1 VPLEPSVLLK
11 ALRSADHPLGLQ
23 DLLRR
28 AGLPSARRASAER
41 ALAEL
46 VRNGTVR
53 REGKRFSLPKQAQAE
68 GRRPA
73 PEARG
78 GSRGPIDGGGGS
90 GGNVREGRLS
100 VNERGFG
107 FVDVGEEEDF
117 FLPPPEAAKALD
129 GDRIRVRVH
138 KRGGRTEAEFL
149 GVVERQRSEVVGTYQ
164 VHGRDASVTPHDNT
178 LPGVVRVPLT
188 QLAQDGDVVRVR
200 LEPPSPSGGGLSGE
214 VMGSLGRPGEPSQDV
229 LALVVARG
237 FSDTFPAA
245 VMDAAARVGPVV
257 SEEEARAEN
266 RRDLRGLQLV
276 TIDGADARD
285 FDDAVWADELPGGI
299 TRLVV
304 AIADVSHYVAKG
316 SALDTEAFHRGTSV
330 YLPDRVLPMLPE
342 RLSNGIC
349 SLRPHEDRLCLVA
362 DMEFAAGAVRRK
374 ATIYPAVMRS
384 AARCTYEE
392 VQAALDGAAVPGK
405 EALTPLFRRL
415 ATLALALRK
424 MREARGALDFDLPE
438 TKVVVDASGRP
449 VRMERRERKD
459 SHRLVEECMLAANEA
474 VAAFFQSEG
483 LPSVYRFHGEPDE
496 AKLEAFAELGRAHGL
511 TVPGGT
517 TPTSLE
523 LNRFIQELEGK
534 PEQRALNQVLLR
546 SMMQAVYSPDS
557 VGHYGLAADEY
568 LHFTSPIRRYPDLL
582 VHRLLR
588 AHWQRRG
595 QGRGSE
601 ELEKEV
607 DSLRTMA
614 TRASERE
621 RAAMQVE
628 RDVTSFYAALLMQPR
643 VGETFRA
650 TVSGVT
656 DFGVFVELD
665 EEHVEGL
672 VSSDAL
678 GTRSRFDERLHALV
692 LGDGRRVRVGQA
704 ATVLLRSVNLARR
717 QLDFALVDWGT
728 GPAEMHP
735 GADSAHPGF
744 DEQRARS
751 ARRAGAS
758 ATRSQQQKKKHLP
771 SHQPPRGAASA
782 SKKKRRGGGASRG
795 GGGGGGARGGGG
807 GGARGGGSGGAG
819 GRGRRRR
826 R

>member
-1 VPLEPSVLLK
+1 VPLEPSAMLK
-11 ALRSADHPLGLQ
+11 ALRNAGHPLALQ
-23 DLLRR
+23 ELLQR
-28 AGLPSARRASAER
+28 AGLSMKKRGA
-41 ALAEL
+41 AEL
-46 VRNGTVR
+46 ALGELVAAGLLR
-53 REGKRFSLPKQAQAE
+53 REGKRFALAKATQPQPKAK
-68 GRRPA
+68 P

-78 GSRGPIDGGGGS
+78 GPGGGQ
-90 GGNVREGRLS
+90 VREGRLQ

-107 FVDVGEEEDF
+107 FVDVGDEDDL
-117 FLPPPEAAKALD
+117 FLPPHEASRALD
-129 GDRIRVRVH
+129 GDRVRVRVH
-138 KRGGRTEAEFL
+138 ARGGRTEAEL
-149 GVVERQRSEVVGTYQ
+149 LDVVERQRSELVGTYRLQ
-164 VHGRDASVTPHDNT
+164 GNEAMVRPHDVT
-178 LPGVVRVPLT
+178 IPGLVQVPPT

-200 LEPPSPSGGGLSGE
+200 LAPPQGRSAILSGE
-214 VMGSLGRPGEPSQDV
+214 VMGSLGRPGDPSQDV

-237 FSDTFPAA
+237 FSDTFPAV
-245 VMDAAARVGPVV
+245 VMDEAARFGPTV
-257 SEEEARAEN
+257 SEDEANAEN
-266 RRDLRGLQLV
+266 RKDLRGLQLV

-285 FDDAVWADELPGGI
+285 FDDAVWAEELPGGV

-304 AIADVSHYVAKG
+304 AIADVSHYVRPG
-316 SALDTEAFHRGTSV
+316 SALDTEAFRRGTSV

-349 SLRPHEDRLCLVA
+349 SLRPDEDRLCLVA
-362 DMEFAAGAVRRK
+362 DMEFGEGAARRR
-374 ATIYPAVMRS
+374 ATLYPAVMRS

-392 VQAALDGAAVPGK
+392 VQAVLDGVSVPGRD
-405 EALTPLFRRL
+405 ALAPLFRRL
-415 ATLALALRK
+415 AQLATGLRK

-449 VRMERRERKD
+449 VRMDRRERKD

-483 LPSVYRFHGEPDE
+483 LPSVYRFHAEPDA

-511 TVPGGT
+511 RVPGGRK
-517 TPTSLE
+517 PTSLE

-588 AHWQRRG
+588 AHWRRKG
-595 QGRGSE
+595 QGRVAP
-601 ELEKEV
+601 ELEREV
-607 DSLRTMA
+607 DALRSMA
-614 TRASERE
+614 SRASERE

-628 RDVTSFYAALLMQPR
+628 RDVTSFYAALLMEPR
-643 VGETFRA
+643 VGETFSA

-656 DFGVFVELD
+656 DFGMFVELD
-665 EEHVEGL
+665 TEHVEGL
-672 VSSDAL
+672 VSSDGL
-678 GTRSRFDERLHALV
+678 GVRSRFDERLHALV

-704 ATVLLRSVNLARR
+704 ASVQLRSVNLQRR
-717 QLDFALVDWGT
+717 QLDFTLVDWGA
-728 GPAEMHP
+728 GPAEMEP

-744 DEQRARS
+744 DRQRTRSAARS
-751 ARRAGAS
+751 NAAGRSNAGAGHS
-758 ATRSQQQKKKHLP
+758 KRKQAQRGRPAPSRGAQNTQKKKRTP
-771 SHQPPRGAASA
+771 
-782 SKKKRRGGGASRG
+782 GGAKG
-795 GGGGGGARGGGG
+795 G
-807 GGARGGGSGGAG
+807 G

-826 R
+826 

>member
-11 ALRSADHPLGLQ
+11 ALRSAGHALSLQ
-23 DLLRR
+23 DLLGR
-28 AGLPSARRASAER
+28 AGLPAAKRGAAER

-46 VRNGTVR
+46 VRAGTLR
-53 REGKRFSLPKQAQAE
+53 REGKRFALAKPAQA
-68 GRRPA
+68 PA
-73 PEARG
+73 KHPAANGRG
-78 GSRGPIDGGGGS
+78 GRGGGQPRESRGGGG
-90 GGNVREGRLS
+90 GGGQVREGRLQ

-107 FVDVGEEEDF
+107 FVDVGDEEDL
-117 FLPPPEAAKALD
+117 FLPPPEAARALD
-129 GDRIRVRVH
+129 GDRVRVRVH
-138 KRGGRTEAEFL
+138 KRGGRTEAEL
-149 GVVERQRSEVVGTYQ
+149 LEVVERQRSELVGTYQ
-164 VHGRDASVTPHDNT
+164 LQGSEAVVRPHDNT
-178 LPGVVRVPLT
+178 LPGVVRVPPT

-200 LEPPSPSGGGLSGE
+200 LAPSSGTEADLSGE
-214 VMGSLGRPGEPSQDV
+214 VMGSLGRPGDPSQDV

-245 VMDAAARVGPVV
+245 VMDAAARVGAQV
-257 SEEEARAEN
+257 SEEEARAES

-285 FDDAVWADELPGGI
+285 FDDAVWAEDLPGGGV
-299 TRLVV
+299 RLVV
-304 AIADVSHYVAKG
+304 AIADVSHYVASG

-349 SLRPHEDRLCLVA
+349 SLRPAEDRLCMVA
-362 DMEFAAGAVRRK
+362 DMEFGEGAVRRR
-374 ATIYPAVMRS
+374 AALYPAVMRS

-392 VQAALDGAAVPGK
+392 VQAVLDGAPMPGRDHL
-405 EALTPLFRRL
+405 APLFRTL
-415 ATLALALRK
+415 ATLAAGLRQ

-449 VRMERRERKD
+449 VRMDRRERKD

-474 VAAFFQSEG
+474 VAAFFQGEG

-511 TVPGGT
+511 RVPGGRR
-517 TPTSLE
+517 PTSLE

-595 QGRGSE
+595 HGRAAP
-601 ELEKEV
+601 ELTREV
-607 DSLRTMA
+607 DSLRAMA
-614 TRASERE
+614 ARASERE

-665 EEHVEGL
+665 TEHVEGL
-672 VSSDAL
+672 VPSDAL
-678 GTRSRFDERLHALV
+678 GMRSRFDERLHALV

-704 ATVLLRSVNLARR
+704 ATVQLRSVNMARR
-717 QLDFALVDWGT
+717 QLDFALVDWGS
-728 GPAEMHP
+728 GPAEMEV

-744 DEQRARS
+744 DQQRARS
-751 ARRAGAS
+751 ARRSSTAAG
-758 ATRSQQQKKKHLP
+758 RSQKKPGHPQQPAPGRAAHGGAKKKHP
-771 SHQPPRGAASA
+771 TGRG
-782 SKKKRRGGGASRG
+782 
-795 GGGGGGARGGGG
+795 
-807 GGARGGGSGGAG
+807 G
-819 GRGRRRR
+819 GRGRRGRR
-826 R
+826 

>member
-1 VPLEPSVLLK
+1 VPLEPSALLK
-11 ALRSADHPLGLQ
+11 ALKGAGHPLGLQ

-28 AGLPSARRASAER
+28 AGLPAARRNSAER

-46 VRNGTVR
+46 VRTGSVR
-53 REGKRFSLPKQAQAE
+53 REGKRFALAKPPQTQPQPQA
-68 GRRPA
+68 RRAA
-73 PEARG
+73 PE
-78 GSRGPIDGGGGS
+78 SRGGGGRS
-90 GGNVREGRLS
+90 GGRAASSSGGGGPVREGRLQ

-107 FVDVGEEEDF
+107 FVDVGEEEDL

-129 GDRIRVRVH
+129 GDRVRIRVHR
-138 KRGGRTEAEFL
+138 RGGRTEAEL
-149 GVVERQRSEVVGTYQ
+149 LSVVERQRSEVVGTYQ
-164 VHGRDASVTPHDNT
+164 LHGHEALVRPHDNT
-178 LPGVVRVPLT
+178 LPGVVRVPPT

-200 LEPPSPSGGGLSGE
+200 LAPAAGSEGGLSGE
-214 VMGSLGRPGEPSQDV
+214 VMGSLGRPGDPSQDV

-237 FSDTFPAA
+237 FSDSFPAA
-245 VMDAAARVGPVV
+245 VMDAAARVGPQV
-257 SEEEARAEN
+257 SEEEARAES
-266 RRDLRGLQLV
+266 RKDLRGLQLV

-285 FDDAVWADELPGGI
+285 FDDAVWAEELPGGA

-304 AIADVSHYVAKG
+304 SIADVSHYVAKG
-316 SALDTEAFHRGTSV
+316 SALDAEAFHRGTSV

-349 SLRPHEDRLCLVA
+349 SLRPGEDRLCMVA

-374 ATIYPAVMRS
+374 ATLYPAVMRS

-392 VQAALDGAAVPGK
+392 VQAVLDGASVPGK
-405 EALTPLFRRL
+405 DSLAPLFRRL
-415 ATLALALRK
+415 AGLARGLRA

-438 TKVVVDASGRP
+438 TKVVVDATGRP
-449 VRMERRERKD
+449 LRMERRERKD

-483 LPSVYRFHGEPDE
+483 LPSVYRFHGEPDA

-511 TVPGGT
+511 RVPGGT

-595 QGRGSE
+595 QERGAE
-601 ELEKEV
+601 ELVREV

-643 VGETFRA
+643 VGESFRA

-665 EEHVEGL
+665 AEHVEGL
-672 VSSDAL
+672 VPSEAL

-728 GPAEMHP
+728 GPAEMEP

-744 DEQRARS
+744 DEQHARS
-751 ARRAGAS
+751 ARRSGAG
-758 ATRSQQQKKKHLP
+758 
-771 SHQPPRGAASA
+771 A
-782 SKKKRRGGGASRG
+782 SKKKQGHRASQLAPGRGTIGSAKKKRPAG
-795 GGGGGGARGGGG
+795 GGGGGR
-807 GGARGGGSGGAG
+807 SG

>member
-11 ALRSADHPLGLQ
+11 VLREAGQSLGIQ
-23 DLLRR
+23 DLMRR
-28 AGLPSARRASAER
+28 AGVSSKKRGAVER

-46 VRNGTVR
+46 VRHGSVR
-53 REGKRFSLPKQAQAE
+53 REGKRFALAKQVQPHSKVKGTE
-68 GRRPA
+68 VRP
-73 PEARG
+73 PRG
-78 GSRGPIDGGGGS
+78 GGQ
-90 GGNVREGRLS
+90 VREGRLQ

-107 FVDVGEEEDF
+107 FVDVGDEDDL
-117 FLPPPEAAKALD
+117 FLPPHEAARALD
-129 GDRIRVRVH
+129 GDRVRVRVH
-138 KRGGRTEAEFL
+138 ARGGRTEAEL
-149 GVVERQRSEVVGTYQ
+149 LDVVERQRSELVGTYLLQ
-164 VHGRDASVTPHDNT
+164 GDEAVVRPHDVT
-178 LPGVVRVPLT
+178 IPGLVQVPPT

-200 LEPPSPSGGGLSGE
+200 LAPPRGRSVPLSGE
-214 VMGSLGRPGEPSQDV
+214 VMGSLGRPGEPSHDV

-245 VMDAAARVGPVV
+245 AMDAAARVEPAV
-257 SEEEARAEN
+257 SEAEARAEN

-285 FDDAVWADELPGGI
+285 FDDAVWAEALPAGG

-304 AIADVSHYVAKG
+304 AIADVSHYVLPG

-349 SLRPHEDRLCLVA
+349 SLRPGEDRLCLVA
-362 DMEFAAGAVRRK
+362 DMEFAEGAARRK
-374 ATIYPAVMRS
+374 TTLYPAVMRS
-384 AARCTYEE
+384 AARCTYDE
-392 VQAALDGAAVPGK
+392 VQAVLEGVSVPGRD
-405 EALTPLFRRL
+405 ALAPLFRRL
-415 ATLALALRK
+415 AGLAAGLRQ

-438 TKVVVDASGRP
+438 TKVVVDASGHP
-449 VRMERRERKD
+449 VRMERRERKE

-483 LPSVYRFHGEPDE
+483 LPSVYRFHAEPDE

-511 TVPGGT
+511 RVPGGRR
-517 TPTSLE
+517 PTSLE

-588 AHWQRRG
+588 AHWRR
-595 QGRGSE
+595 QGRGRGAP
-601 ELEKEV
+601 ELEREV
-607 DSLRTMA
+607 DALRSMA

-656 DFGVFVELD
+656 DFGMFVELD
-665 EEHVEGL
+665 TEHVEGL
-672 VSSDAL
+672 VSSEGL

-704 ATVLLRSVNLARR
+704 ATVQLRSVNLARR
-717 QLDFALVDWGT
+717 QMDFTLMDWGT
-728 GPAEMHP
+728 GPAEMEP

-744 DEQRARS
+744 ERQRGGAKRGPK
-751 ARRAGAS
+751 GAS
-758 ATRSQQQKKKHLP
+758 KSGAQSQRGHRPPP
-771 SHQPPRGAASA
+771 S
-782 SKKKRRGGGASRG
+782 ASRG
-795 GGGGGGARGGGG
+795 GQGAVKKKGGA
-807 GGARGGGSGGAG
+807 GAGAG